1 MAIELY
7 NKDGHVCLMFT
18 HLGDE
23 DGEAVQANQFLVVD
37 QQQGA
42 IIDPGGNVAYNELL
56 LTIGRYFPPQKLTE
70 ILASHA

>member
-37 QQQGA
+37 QQSPTAHREAETAKAHRG
-42 IIDPGGNVAYNELL
+42 
-56 LTIGRYFPPQKLTE
+56 
-70 ILASHA
+70 

>member
-23 DGEAVQANQFLVVD
+23 DGEAVQATSFWSSTSNR
-37 QQQGA
+37 GPSSIRA
-42 IIDPGGNVAYNELL
+42 ATWP
-56 LTIGRYFPPQKLTE
+56 TT
-70 ILASHA
+70 SSC